1 MLCLSESGGVF
12 SVAQIASGSAC
23 AGYLVPEAT
32 DIPPNPF
39 YMSMADG
46 AEVASAIV
54 GVWLLAWSFKAIR
67 SVLNDN
73 GDGD

>member
-1 MLCLSESGGVF
+1 MLCLTESGGVF
-12 SVAQIASGSAC
+12 SVAQVAAGAACSGYVVAES
-23 AGYLVPEAT
+23 T

-46 AEVASAIV
+46 AEISSAIV

-67 SVLNDN
+67 AVLNDN
-73 GDGD
+73 GDGS